1 MSPATID
8 ITPTPSPEEAAAIA
22 AAVRVLQE
30 ANRHGGPDPLP
41 AAYRSA
47 WRTTAIREGVG
58 TATDDRTTR

>member
-1 MSPATID
+1 MH

-22 AAVRVLQE
+22 AAVRVLLE
-30 ANRHGGPDPLP
+30 ANRHGGSDPLP

-58 TATDDRTTR
+58 LASDNRRTR

>member
-22 AAVRVLQE
+22 AAVRVLQG

-58 TATDDRTTR
+58 LATDDRTTR